1 VSSNDFS
8 RITAQMVDFGGF
20 SLKDASLVMLMAQGC
35 ADVLPNGQFDANGT
49 RHAPS
54 AGSRSVKF

>member
-1 VSSNDFS
+1 VFGNYFS
-8 RITAQMVDFGGF
+8 RISSRMVDFGGF
-20 SLKDASLVMLMAQGC
+20 SPKGASLVMLMAQGC